1 MKKIAFA
8 IISVFFASL
17 NAQIITNKPGS
28 KYEFTKV
35 AETQKPTVKDQ
46 CKTSTCWS
54 YSTLSMME
62 SELMRLGKGNYD
74 LSEMFV
80 ARWAYVEK
88 AITYVRMNGKHQFE
102 QGGEGHDI
110 PYILNKYGI
119 VPESVYTG
127 LINGKTRHNHNELI
141 DVLKSY
147 METIVKKDPTT
158 LGKEWITGLEG
169 ILDAYLGKVPTEFE
183 YNGKKYTPIS
193 FAQSLGLNLDDYVV
207 LTSFT
212 HHPYYKPFALE
223 VPDNWAM
230 QTAYNVPLNEFV
242 DNIKNALKDGYSLA
256 WSADVGEK
264 GFSFK
269 NGIALVPMHDSL
281 IQKMGTDNKGF
292 NDGGA
297 NRSGNVFDTPCAE
310 PEITD
315 AMRQEAFDQQKTTD
329 DHGMHITGMY
339 TEKSTGKNFYEV
351 KNSWGIN
358 NPCNGYLFVSEP
370 YVRYKSIS
378 IMLHK
383 NGLSKVTRKSL
394 GI

>member
-1 MKKIAFA
+1 MKKIVFA
-8 IISVFFASL
+8 IISLFFAAS
-17 NAQIITNKPGS
+17 NAQITTNKPGS

-35 AETQKPTVKDQ
+35 AETQKTTVKDQ

-54 YSTLSMME
+54 YSTLSMLE
-62 SELMRLGKGNYD
+62 SELIRLGKGNYD
-74 LSEMFV
+74 LSEMFI

-110 PYILNKYGI
+110 PYIMNKYGI

-158 LGKEWITGLEG
+158 LGKEWIAGIEG
-169 ILDAYLGKVPTEFE
+169 ILDAYLGKIPTEFE

-193 FAQSLGLNLDDYVV
+193 FAQSLGINLDDYVV

-223 VPDNWAM
+223 VPDNWVM
-230 QTAYNVPLNEFV
+230 QTAYNVPLNEFIE
-242 DNIKNALKDGYSLA
+242 NIKNAIKVGYSLA

-269 NGIALVPMHDSL
+269 NGIAIVPLHDSL
-281 IQKMGTDNKGF
+281 IQKIGTDNKGF
-292 NDGGA
+292 NDAGA

-310 PEITD
+310 PEITE

-339 TEKSTGKNFYEV
+339 NEKSTGKNFYEV

>member
-1 MKKIAFA
+1 MKKFIFV
-8 IISVFFASL
+8 IVSVFFAAL
-17 NAQIITNKPGS
+17 NAQITTNKPGS

-35 AETQKPTVKDQ
+35 SETQKPSVKDQ

-54 YSTLSMME
+54 YSTLSLLE

-74 LSEMFV
+74 LSEMYI
-80 ARWAYVEK
+80 ARWGYVEK

-110 PYILNKYGI
+110 PYIMNKYGI

-158 LGKEWITGLEG
+158 LGKEWIVGLEG

-269 NGIALVPMHDSL
+269 NGIAIVPMHDSL
-281 IQKMGTDNKGF
+281 IQKIGTDNKGF

-297 NRSGNVFDTPCAE
+297 NRTGNVFDTPCAE
-310 PEITD
+310 PEITES
-315 AMRQEAFDQQKTTD
+315 MRQEAFDQQKTTD
-329 DHGMHITGMY
+329 DHGMHITGLF
-339 TEKSTGKNFYEV
+339 TEKSTGKSFFEV
-351 KNSWGIN
+351 KNSWGVN

-370 YVRYKSIS
+370 YLRYKSIS

-383 NGLSKVTRKSL
+383 SGLTKVTKKSL
-394 GI
+394 GL

>member
-1 MKKIAFA
+1 MKKFA
-8 IISVFFASL
+8 ILLFAL
-17 NAQIITNKPGS
+17 NFLAANAQTTSNKPGS

-35 AETQKPTVKDQ
+35 SETQKPTVKDQ

-54 YSTLSMME
+54 YSTLSLLE
-62 SELMRLGKGNYD
+62 SELMRLGKGSYD
-74 LSEMFV
+74 LSEMYV

-88 AITYVRMNGKHQFE
+88 AITLVRMNGKHQFD

-110 PYILNKYGI
+110 PYIIQKYGI

-147 METIVKKDPTT
+147 METIIKKDPTT
-158 LGKEWITGLEG
+158 LGKEWIQGLEG

-183 YNGKKYTPIS
+183 YNGKKYTPMT
-193 FAQSLGLNLDDYVV
+193 FAQSLGINLDDYVI

-230 QTAYNVPLNEFV
+230 QTAFNVPLNEFV

-269 NGIALVPMHDSL
+269 NGLAIVPMHDSL
-281 IQKMGTDNKGF
+281 IQKSGSDNKGF

-297 NRSGNVFDTPCAE
+297 NRTGNVFENPCQE
-310 PEITD
+310 PEITE
-315 AMRQEAFDQQKTTD
+315 AMRQEAFDLQKTTD
-329 DHGMHITGMY
+329 DHGMHITGMF
-339 TEKSTGKNFYEV
+339 TEKSTGKYFFEV
-351 KNSWGIN
+351 KNSWGTN

-378 IMLHK
+378 VMVHK
-383 NGLSKVTRKSL
+383 NGLTKATKKSMGL
-394 GI
+394 